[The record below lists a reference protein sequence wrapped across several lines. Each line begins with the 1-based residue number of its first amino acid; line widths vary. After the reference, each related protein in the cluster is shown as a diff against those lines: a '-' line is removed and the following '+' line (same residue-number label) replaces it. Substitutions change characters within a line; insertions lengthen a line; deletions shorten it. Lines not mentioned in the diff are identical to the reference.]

1 LKDLEKYIIGLLGVI
16 EQLTELV
23 KEHKQMQQEVLL
35 LKEEEKR
42 LKNLYTIF
50 SQELLLVVLQD
61 FLPTLEEVMNS
72 YLSQMVEYEVR
83 FHLPLES

>member
-1 LKDLEKYIIGLLGVI
+1 MKDLEKYIIGLLGVI